1 MDSSSPAPH
10 GSGQR
15 GHGAGPDRH
24 FPTLAWT
31 IDPIP
36 VGKFLDAYW
45 ERDTLLIQRKRPD
58 YYAGLLSVDEIDRV
72 LTTLNLHHPDVSM
85 VDAAR
90 GLKTGDYTFASGLI
104 DVARLYQ
111 QFAQGGTIILSQLH
125 LFVPELANYCRAMER
140 EFTTRFQTNIYFT
153 PGGNAQ
159 GFKTH
164 YDTHDVFVLQV
175 SGSKEWKIYDTPVA
189 LPSRAQ
195 DFDPEGH
202 KPGEVTQAFTLDPG
216 DMVYIPRG
224 VMHSA
229 HSTDDLSLH
238 ITVGVIAR
246 TWIDVLL
253 ESLSQLSLDDPA
265 YRQSLPPGFGRPDF
279 DRGPALEQYRALVQR
294 FLEKGEGGRALDHF
308 ADDLAST
315 RHPLLRGQLQQILD
329 LGALSEASWVGARPA
344 LVYRLIDKGEQVI
357 VSCYGSDIAM
367 PAHAAEPLR
376 YALETERFRVRD
388 LPGDLDDPGKL
399 VLIRRLIREGLVMML

>member
-1 MDSSSPAPH
+1 MDSSSPVPPAGH
-10 GSGQR
+10 R
-15 GHGAGPDRH
+15 GHGAGPDRQ

-36 VGKFLDAYW
+36 VRDFFDAYW
-45 ERDTLLIQRKRPD
+45 ERETLLVQRKQPD
-58 YYAGLLSVDEIDRV
+58 YYAGLLAVDEIDRV

-85 VDAAR
+85 VDAVR
-90 GLKTGDYTFASGLI
+90 GLKTGDYTFPSGMI

-111 QFAQGGTIILSQLH
+111 QFARGGTIVLSQLH
-125 LFVPELANYCRAMER
+125 LFVPELAQYCRAMER
-140 EFTTRFQTNIYFT
+140 EFTSRFQTNIYFT

-175 SGSKEWKIYDTPVA
+175 AGAKQWKIYDTPVV

-195 DFDPEGH
+195 DFNPEGH
-202 KPGEVTQAFTLDPG
+202 KAGPVTQEFDLAPG

-229 HSTDDLSLH
+229 HSTDELSLH

-253 ESLSQLSLDDPA
+253 ESLSQLSLDDP
-265 YRQSLPPGFGRPDF
+265 RFRESLPPGFGQPEF
-279 DRGPALEQYRALVQR
+279 DRAAGLKHYRDLAQV
-294 FLEKGEGGRALDHF
+294 FLEKGDGGRALDHF
-308 ADDLAST
+308 ADDLATT

-329 LGALSEASWVGARPA
+329 LGQLTEDSMVGARPA
-344 LVYRLIDKGEQVI
+344 LVYRMVDKGEHVV
-357 VSCYGSDIAM
+357 VSCYGSDITM
-367 PAHAAEPLR
+367 PAHAAAPLR
-376 YALETERFRVRD
+376 FALETARFRVRD

-399 VLIRRLIREGLVMML
+399 VLIRRLIREGLVMTV